1 MSGIGGRVTSPGGAY
16 GTAELGAILRVVADA
31 AGEG

>member
-1 MSGIGGRVTSPGGAY
+1 MSAISRHAASPGGAY
-16 GTAELGAILRVVADA
+16 GTAEVGAILRVVAYA